1 MPLLGVFNDLLFGLG
16 VALTP
21 VNMTIVI
28 VGLVL
33 GTAVGVL
40 PGLGGTNGVAL
51 LLPLTFTLQP
61 TSAIILLA
69 SVYWGAIFGGAI
81 TSILFNIPGEPW
93 SVATTF
99 DGHPLAKQ
107 GKPGVALTA
116 AFTSSF
122 IGALVAI
129 VLFTFFA
136 PPLAELALR
145 FGPPENFA
153 VLFLAFATFAGLG
166 GGSPTKTILMTLL
179 GLLLST
185 VGFDIITGQPRMHF
199 GLVSLQS
206 GVNFIVIAI
215 GLFGLGEIFLTVEEG
230 LRLEGIRARLGFRD
244 VWETWKLFPRYTA
257 TIIRSTILGFWV
269 GVLPGTGA
277 TPASFMSYGLAKQFS
292 KHPERFGQGEVE
304 GVIAP
309 ETAAHAAG
317 IGALL
322 PMVTL
327 GIPGSPTAAV
337 MLAGFFI
344 WGLNPGPLLF
354 QTQRDFVWGLIGSMY
369 VANVVGVL
377 LVLTLVPVF
386 AAINRIPFGI
396 LAPLIDHV
404 QHRRV
409 RDQQPDPRPVVHA
422 GLRRRRISVQEIGL
436 SVGAARRGAGPGR
449 HDRTGPPTESDH
461 GSGFAGHLCHPADHC
476 RVSSCR
482 PLPVPPAGAPRPP
495 AAGSGAGARRGRSV
509 TPTGL
514 PAGRPSPSVPLR

>member
-1 MPLLGVFNDLLFGLG
+1 MPLLSVFNDLLFGLG

-21 VNMTIVI
+21 ANLTIAVI
-28 VGLVL
+28 GLIL
-33 GTAVGVL
+33 GTAIGVL

-51 LLPLTFTLQP
+51 LLPLTFSLTP
-61 TSAIILLA
+61 TAAIILLA
-69 SVYWGAIFGGAI
+69 SVYWGALFGGAI

-99 DGHPLAKQ
+99 DGYPLAQQ

-122 IGALVAI
+122 IGAAVSI

-136 PPLAELALR
+136 PPLAEAALR

-153 VLFLAFATFAGLG
+153 VLLMAFATFTGLG
-166 GGSPTKTILMTLL
+166 GASPVKTILMTLL
-179 GLLLST
+179 GLLLGT
-185 VGFDIITGQPRMHF
+185 VGFDIVTGQPRMNF

-206 GVNFIVIAI
+206 GINFIVIAI

-230 LRLEGIRARLGFRD
+230 LRIEGVRARLNFKV
-244 VWETWKLFPRYTA
+244 VWETWKLFPRYLA
-257 TIIRSTILGFWV
+257 TIVRGTILGFWI

-292 KHPERFGQGEVE
+292 KNPRRFGKGEVE
-304 GVIAP
+304 GVVAP

-354 QTQRDFVWGLIGSMY
+354 QTQREFVWGLIGSMY
-369 VANVVGVL
+369 VTNVIGVL
-377 LVLTLVPVF
+377 IVLTLVPVF

-396 LAPLIDHV
+396 LAPLIVILSSIGAYAANNQVLDLWIMLASGV
-404 QHRRV
+404 AGYLFKKRGYPLAPLVVALVLGDMTEQSLR
-409 RDQQPDPRPVVHA
+409 QALIMGQGSPAIFLTRPIA
-422 GLRRRRISVQEIGL
+422 MGFFLATAFLFALPAIRTLRQ
-436 SVGAARRGAGPGR
+436 RG
-449 HDRTGPPTESDH
+449 
-461 GSGFAGHLCHPADHC
+461 
-476 RVSSCR
+476 R
-482 PLPVPPAGAPRPP
+482 PLPPAEVEPELEG
-495 AAGSGAGARRGRSV
+495 
-509 TPTGL
+509 
-514 PAGRPSPSVPLR
+514 